1 MMVIVPVANMVAV
14 IMKKSSIM
22 MKGGH
27 WRLRKP
33 INKPIIIVIF
43 KVKIKMRWRHLEGW
57 QRIPRKTRRVFS

>member
-1 MMVIVPVANMVAV
+1 MVAV
-14 IMKKSSIM
+14 IVKKSSIM

-43 KVKIKMRWRHLEGW
+43 KVKIKMRWPHLEGC
-57 QRIPRKTRRVFS
+57 IAMPPPRCIEG